1 MQRRLAIA
9 LVFTAL
15 VTVVLVGFG
24 ILAMAQLG
32 ARARATDEVTR
43 SLNILKSV
51 LDSDAVPSRQLQALA
66 PANRRNLG
74 LDVLEPVVLSA
85 DGQIVALGRGRGS
98 RGTSPVAGLQVS
110 SDQIARLDAGET
122 VLISRPGQVIG
133 LLALPDEEFAQV
145 GGPGNRAALLAAQ
158 PVTAVPGQTVAW
170 FVSSSIVVLVGA
182 LLAGILLAR
191 RLVTP
196 IRDIQGATAAIAA
209 GHLTTRVE
217 VGGDDELAELG
228 RSVNAMAAD
237 LERSRALDQQFLLSV
252 SHDLRTPLTAIS
264 GYAEALRD
272 GAVDDPVGAGEVIGN
287 HAARLDRLVRDL
299 LDLAKLDANRFQL
312 DLRPVDLRVVVGRT
326 AAGLA
331 PEASRHGIRID
342 HRPVGSER
350 AEGDH
355 REVATP
361 EGGGED
367 ATRRPVMVVADADRL
382 AQAVGNVIDNAIT
395 FADQVVTVEVETRT
409 EGDQRLAV
417 VTIGDDGPGFAPDD
431 LPFVFDRLYTGRARP
446 RRAENPTG
454 LGLAIVRELVG
465 ALGGAVRAG
474 AHRSGGASIE
484 LTLPLATAP
493 TGPATDAR
501 PDDGGR
507 PMAPAITPAAEP
519 PRPGAPDHPRSGPP
533 RQPGP

>member
-9 LVFTAL
+9 LVLTAL

-24 ILAMAQLG
+24 ILAMAQFG

-43 SLNILKSV
+43 SLNVLESV

-74 LDVLEPVVLSA
+74 LDVLEPVVLSV
-85 DGQIVALGRGRGS
+85 DGRVFAIGRGRGN
-98 RGTSPVAGLQVS
+98 RGADPVAGLQIS
-110 SDQIARLDAGET
+110 SEQIDRLDAGET
-122 VLISRPGQVIG
+122 VIISRPGQVIG

-145 GGPGNRAALLAAQ
+145 GGPGARAALLAAQ

-170 FVSSSIVVLVGA
+170 FASSSIVVLVGA

-191 RLVTP
+191 RLVHP
-196 IRDIQGATAAIAA
+196 IRDIQGATSAIAA
-209 GHLTTRVE
+209 GQLTTRIQVD
-217 VGGDDELAELG
+217 GDDELAELG

-272 GAVDDPVGAGEVIGN
+272 GAVADPVGAGEIIGN
-287 HAARLDRLVRDL
+287 HAARLDRLVKDL

-312 DLRPVDLRVVVGRT
+312 DLRTVDLRVVVGRT

-331 PEASRHGIRID
+331 PEAARHGVRVD
-342 HRPVGSER
+342 HRGP
-350 AEGDH
+350 
-355 REVATP
+355 TP
-361 EGGGED
+361 ETGGAPEP
-367 ATRRPVMVVADADRL
+367 ALVVADADRL
-382 AQAVGNVIDNAIT
+382 AQAIGNIIDNAIA
-395 FADQVVTVEVETRT
+395 FAEELVTVEVGLRNGAHESGAP
-409 EGDQRLAV
+409 EAV

-431 LPFVFDRLYTGRARP
+431 LPFVFDRLYTGRTRP

-454 LGLAIVRELVG
+454 LGLAIVRELV
-465 ALGGAVRAG
+465 AAMGGTVRAG
-474 AHRSGGASIE
+474 THRLGGASIE
-484 LTLPLATAP
+484 VSLPLAPGSPQPTAHGHP
-493 TGPATDAR
+493 EADDDTDA
-501 PDDGGR
+501 DDR
-507 PMAPAITPAAEP
+507 AARAVSPGVGP
-519 PRPGAPDHPRSGPP
+519 PRPGAPGHPPSWPP
-533 RQPGP
+533 GQPEP